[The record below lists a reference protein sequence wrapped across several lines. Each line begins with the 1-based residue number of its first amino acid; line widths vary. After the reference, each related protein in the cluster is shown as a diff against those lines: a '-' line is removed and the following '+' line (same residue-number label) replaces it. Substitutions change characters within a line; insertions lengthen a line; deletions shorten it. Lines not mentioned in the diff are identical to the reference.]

1 MKISLTQYV
10 HDWLSRG
17 SRRESLVGYIFI
29 FPMYL
34 GFILFVL
41 GPMIATIVLSF
52 TNYGMFESPEFVG
65 FKNFIKMFSDVRLKT
80 VYGNTFF
87 FTIFSVMGNVG
98 FGLLLAML
106 LNQILPKG
114 IKNVLRSAYFF
125 PSLVGLV
132 YVSII
137 WQFLYQKDVG
147 IINYYLSLIGI
158 NPISWL
164 SSKTWA
170 LPSAIILDVWKNLG
184 MDMLILLAGL
194 QGISEHYYEAARIDG
209 ANNWQMFRKITLPLL
224 SPQLLFVSTINI
236 TGALRVFDSIVVL
249 TNGGPGDASRSVV
262 MYIYE
267 KAFRSF
273 DLGYAS
279 AVSVS
284 LLLVIMLVTLIHFR
298 VSKRWVHYE

>member
-29 FPMYL
+29 SPMYL
-34 GFILFVL
+34 GFALFVL

-52 TNYGMFESPEFVG
+52 TNYGMFGSPEFVG
-65 FKNFIKMFSDVRLKT
+65 FKNFIKMFSDLRLKT

-98 FGLLLAML
+98 FGLLLAVL

-164 SSKTWA
+164 SSRTWA

-194 QGISEHYYEAARIDG
+194 QGISEYYYEAARIDG

-279 AVSVS
+279 AISVS